1 MPDFELTFLP
11 LIFFLIALLYSSVGH
26 GGASGYLAVMALLH
40 LVPETMKPA
49 ALLMNIFVSMIA
61 FIRFSGVTELPRG
74 FFIALIAGS
83 MPAAFFGAMI
93 PVSDEVYRK
102 ILGLMILIAAIR
114 LTGFFSVPEREI
126 QLPSAFIAILVGL
139 AIGFVSGL
147 TGIGGGIILS
157 PLLLM
162 MGWAGLKQTALISA
176 LFIFLNSISGLLG
189 LTLTGFMPDVQIFY
203 WTLAAFSGGLLG
215 SWIGSRK
222 LPPAKMKKVLAMVLI
237 FAGIK
242 LILQ

>member
-1 MPDFELTFLP
+1 MDVVVGFLP

-26 GGASGYLAVMALLH
+26 GGASGYLAIMGLLH
-40 LVPETMKPA
+40 MVPETMKPA
-49 ALLMNIFVSMIA
+49 ALLMNVFVSMIA

-74 FFIALIAGS
+74 FFIALVAGS

-102 ILGLMILIAAIR
+102 ILGVMILIAAIR
-114 LTGFFSVPEREI
+114 LTGFFNVPERVI
-126 QLPSAFIAILVGL
+126 RVPDGYIAVLVGL
-139 AIGFVSGL
+139 AIGLVSGI
-147 TGIGGGIILS
+147 TGIGGGIVLS
-157 PLLLM
+157 PLLLI
-162 MGWAGLKQTALISA
+162 MGWAGLKQTALMSA

-189 LTLTGFMPDVQIFY
+189 LAMTGFMPDKEIFY
-203 WTLAAFSGGLLG
+203 WTVAAFCGGLVG

-222 LPPAKMKKVLAMVLI
+222 LPPAMMKKALAVVLI

>member
-1 MPDFELTFLP
+1 MTDLFLNFLP
-11 LIFFLIALLYSSVGH
+11 VIFFLIALLYSSVGH
-26 GGASGYLAVMALLH
+26 GGASGYLAIMGLLH

-49 ALLMNIFVSMIA
+49 ALLMNVFVSMIA
-61 FIRFSGVTELPRG
+61 FIRFSGVTELPKG
-74 FFIALIAGS
+74 FFIALVAGS

-102 ILGLMILIAAIR
+102 ILGIMILIAAVR
-114 LTGFFSVPEREI
+114 LTGFFNVPERVI
-126 QLPSAFIAILVGL
+126 QAPAVYIAILVGL
-139 AIGFVSGL
+139 AIGLVSGI
-147 TGIGGGIILS
+147 TGIGGGIVLS
-157 PLLLM
+157 PLLLI
-162 MGWAGLKQTALISA
+162 MGWAGLKQTALMSA

-189 LTLTGFMPDVQIFY
+189 LAMTSFIPDKEIFY
-203 WTLAAFSGGLLG
+203 WTVAAFCGGLIG

-222 LPPAKMKKVLAMVLI
+222 MPPAMMKKVLAMVLI